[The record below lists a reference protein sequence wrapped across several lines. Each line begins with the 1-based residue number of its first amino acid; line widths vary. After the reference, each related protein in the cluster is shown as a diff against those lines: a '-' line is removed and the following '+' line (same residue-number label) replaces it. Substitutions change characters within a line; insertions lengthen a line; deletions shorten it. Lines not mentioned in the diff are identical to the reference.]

1 MNNTYSFTHTNTAR
15 FGSGAAIMRA
25 RHGEF
30 LDANQVRSVAPSIFA
45 EDKHA
50 SRSSR
55 YTYIPTGA
63 VLAGLEKEGFRVT
76 EVRQGGSRDDEKR
89 AFTKHM
95 VRLRHASDAGQ
106 MVAGDS
112 VRELI
117 LVNSHD
123 GTSSYQ
129 LMSGLFRIV
138 CSNGLITCENG
149 QMQRVA
155 HKGDIINNVIEG
167 AYTLL
172 EDSKLIG
179 SRVGELQGLQLSAP
193 ESEAF
198 AAAALAL
205 RFNDK
210 DDNGE
215 IKAAPVSPAQVLRPV
230 READVGSDMW
240 RTFNRVQEHLINGG
254 AGYVHRAAN
263 GRRSRRETRP
273 VNSIDGNVSL
283 NRALWVLA
291 SKMAEIKQAAA

>member
-1 MNNTYSFTHTNTAR
+1 MSNIYSFNNARTAR
-15 FGSGAAIMRA
+15 FGSGATILRA
-25 RHGEF
+25 RQGETLDHGQMA
-30 LDANQVRSVAPSIFA
+30 DACPSIFA
-45 EDKHA
+45 MDKHA
-50 SRSSR
+50 SRSER
-55 YTYIPTGA
+55 YAYIPTID
-63 VLAGLEKEGFRVT
+63 VLKGLEKADFLVT
-76 EVRQGGSRDDEKR
+76 EVRQGGSRDEEKR
-89 AFTKHM
+89 GFTKHM
-95 VRLRHASDAGQ
+95 VRMRHASHNGEL
-106 MVAGDS
+106 VAGDS

-129 LMSGLFRIV
+129 LMSGLFRVV

-155 HKGDIINNVIEG
+155 HKGDVINNVIEG
-167 AYTLL
+167 AYTIL

-179 SRVGELQGLQLSAP
+179 EHVGAMQSLQLAAA
-193 ESEAF
+193 EAEAF
-198 AAAALAL
+198 ASAALSL

-210 DDNGE
+210 DAGGE
-215 IKAAPVSPAQVLRPV
+215 IKAPPVSASQILRPV

-291 SKMAEIKQAAA
+291 NKMAEIKQAA